1 MRAALR
7 FMFLDEFDPQLN
19 QLYLRVAYHD
29 GREGNIQEGFQILRQ
44 SVNIDETLPLE
55 TLQREFRRV
64 LKTPMPPLWFD
75 YLKLVIHALDLEQKK
90 IKINEK
96 PNLWW
101 VGVQCFHPTDPS
113 RSTLHFDIA
122 HQIDILKEWIFQM
135 EEEKDEIRYIEFLSR
150 SLLMAPQ
157 DPALLR
163 RMVFYLKQTSQ
174 IQDAYELTK
183 RWLVVTPDHEEA
195 ICIKAEL
202 QIALGKVEKARVLFE
217 SLMDR
222 NRINPKYYVGL
233 AQTNSLLGIDPIPYL
248 DAANELDRAFTSE
261 VLKSTFNYRLYQRPS
276 TGAFYSFDNLP
287 DQLGLSSS
295 EIRQFMLRDTSLL
308 MEPLHEIELTR
319 WVTVMNRYRL
329 MPEAILWNA
338 PTPKQIQGLSS

>member
-122 HQIDILKEWIFQM
+122 HQVDILKEWIFQM

-217 SLMDR
+217 SLMER

-233 AQTNSLLGIDPIPYL
+233 AQANSLLGIDPIPYL

-261 VLKSTFNYRLYQRPS
+261 VLKSTFNYRLYHRPS

-329 MPEAILWNA
+329 MPESILWNA